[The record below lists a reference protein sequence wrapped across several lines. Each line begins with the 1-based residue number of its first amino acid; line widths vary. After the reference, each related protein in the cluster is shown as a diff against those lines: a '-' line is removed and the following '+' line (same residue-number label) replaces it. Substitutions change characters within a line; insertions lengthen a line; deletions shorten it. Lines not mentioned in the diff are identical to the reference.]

1 MYPPSDS
8 LTGSY
13 SPQIIGYGIRD
24 PVIYKLLFLVGFFA
38 LCLSIVQPRRRS
50 RRSGARTPPGPK
62 GYPLIGNLLDI
73 PPTHSWLQFKTW
85 ADQYGPLYRL
95 RLGTREHVVIST
107 EKIAN
112 DLLRER
118 GNHYSSREQTFMAT
132 ELLSDNLRPLLLP
145 YNDRWRRV
153 RKLMHRLTM
162 PASALSYEPAQS
174 LESKR
179 LLFSLLHNPSAYQE
193 IFEQYSGGLV
203 FRIGYGKSII
213 TGREE
218 QLQRIIDVNHNLER
232 IASPGAYLVDT
243 FPVLKYLPTF
253 MAPFKREAKRLHII
267 ELGLFNELLNDVRIK
282 VSEGRGQPCF
292 AQTFLTEQT
301 KLQLSDNEGA
311 YALGTLFEAGT
322 GTTAAA
328 MMSFCLAMVLHPE
341 WQKPLWEE
349 VDRVC
354 GDRMPEF
361 SDIPQLPSVRATI
374 KEVLRWRPVTAGGV
388 PHLLIQDDIYDGIFF
403 KAGTIVH
410 ANQWAIHR
418 EPALYP
424 DPERFNP
431 DRWLRPEYPTFKA
444 PLSQFPSLQN
454 FSSFGFGRRICP
466 GLNIAERSLYILTA
480 RIVWAC
486 EFSKQR
492 GRDDKEIKVPS
503 YDYTSGFNTQPK
515 PFSFDLKPRSEKRQQ
530 LVDDAWRE
538 AEAADPLREPGI

>member
-1 MYPPSDS
+1 
-8 LTGSY
+8 
-13 SPQIIGYGIRD
+13 
-24 PVIYKLLFLVGFFA
+24 
-38 LCLSIVQPRRRS
+38 
-50 RRSGARTPPGPK
+50 
-62 GYPLIGNLLDI
+62 
-73 PPTHSWLQFKTW
+73 
-85 ADQYGPLYRL
+85 
-95 RLGTREHVVIST
+95 
-107 EKIAN
+107 
-112 DLLRER
+112 
-118 GNHYSSREQTFMAT
+118 
-132 ELLSDNLRPLLLP
+132 
-145 YNDRWRRV
+145 
-153 RKLMHRLTM
+153 M
-162 PASALSYEPAQS
+162 PASASSYEPAQS

-179 LLFSLLHNPSAYQE
+179 LLFSLLHNPSAYQQ
-193 IFEQYSGGLV
+193 IFEQYSGGLI
-203 FRIGYGKSII
+203 FRIGYGKPIV
-213 TGREE
+213 TGKEK
-218 QLQRIIDVNHNLER
+218 QLQRILDVNHNLER

-253 MAPFKREAKRLHII
+253 MAPFKREARRLHAM
-267 ELGLFNELLNDVRIK
+267 ELSLFNELLNDVRTK

-292 AQTFLTEQT
+292 ARTFLTEQA
-301 KLQLSDNEGA
+301 KLQLSDDEGA

-328 MMSFCLAMVLHPE
+328 MMSFCLAMTLYPE
-341 WQKPLWEE
+341 WQKPLWDE

-354 GDRMPEF
+354 GDRIPEF
-361 SDIPQLPSVRATI
+361 SDIPQLPSVRAVI

-388 PHLLIQDDIYDGIFF
+388 PHLLIKDDVYDGIFL

-466 GLNIAERSLYILTA
+466 GLNIAERSLYILTS

-492 GRDDKEIKVPS
+492 GLDNKEIMVPS

-515 PFSFDLKPRSEKRQQ
+515 PFPFDLKPRSEKRRQ

-538 AEAADPLREPGI
+538 AEAADPLRVPGI